1 MTSYTKY
8 LNDVVT
14 QKTVFQLRVRTVN
27 VAGIPSAWHYGDIE
41 FDGHQD
47 EPFDLE
53 FLNVTVTGTTAN
65 LEWSAITDS
74 SVTLELRHSKDLVDA
89 TWSSG
94 TKIKTLVYSAISTTV
109 PQQVGTFMM
118 KTVRSGL
125 ESNNHVAAITT
136 VQTTQKNKLVELV
149 EHANFPGIHSQTE
162 VDDSALQLAAT
173 PVLIEIMDGNTLA
186 TSSGDDI
193 LFGNNYIMPEVG
205 TYQFASM
212 LELPEINTVSF
223 TSVVTGASVSLENKF
238 DLRMLK
244 IDEWTDFD
252 DFGGDVEKAI
262 QVRSSNQVRVSSG
275 VDGFGE
281 WVPLIDEVEMSARS
295 FEFRLVLTSHSQAA
309 NMRVTELSVSAN
321 MSDRTEREFSITT
334 DATGIHSVIYAKP
347 FNKTPFVGIS
357 AHDLVGSFEVSG
369 NSVNGFT
376 VTFVD
381 VNGAALPTTFNY
393 QSVGF

>member
-1 MTSYTKY
+1 
-8 LNDVVT
+8 
-14 QKTVFQLRVRTVN
+14 
-27 VAGIPSAWHYGDIE
+27 
-41 FDGHQD
+41 
-47 EPFDLE
+47 
-53 FLNVTVTGTTAN
+53 
-65 LEWSAITDS
+65 
-74 SVTLELRHSKDLVDA
+74 
-89 TWSSG
+89 
-94 TKIKTLVYSAISTTV
+94 
-109 PQQVGTFMM
+109 MM

-125 ESNNHVAAITT
+125 ESNSHVAAITT
-136 VQTTQKNKLVELV
+136 IQTTQKNKLVELV
-149 EHANFPGIHSQTE
+149 EHVNFPGIHSQTE
-162 VDDSALQLAAT
+162 VDDSALQLAAE

-238 DLRMLK
+238 DLRMLNV
-244 IDEWTDFD
+244 DAWTDFD

-262 QVRSSNQVRVSSG
+262 QVRSSSG
-275 VDGFGE
+275 VEGFGE
-281 WVPLIDEVEMSARS
+281 WVPLIDEVEMSAKS

-309 NMRVTELSVSAN
+309 NVRITELSVSAN

-357 AHDLVGSFEVSG
+357 AHDLVGSFEVSA
-369 NSVNGFT
+369 NSETGFT

-381 VNGAALPTTFNY
+381 ANGTALPTTFNY

>member
-8 LNDVVT
+8 GAQVVT

-47 EPFDLE
+47 QPTDLE
-53 FLNVTVTGTTAN
+53 FLTVTVTGTTAN
-65 LEWSAITDS
+65 LEWNAITDS

-94 TKIKTLVYSAISTTV
+94 TKIKTLPYSAVSTTV

-125 ESNNHVAAITT
+125 ESNSHVAAITT
-136 VQTTQKNKLVELV
+136 IQTTQKNKLVELV
-149 EHANFPGIHSQTE
+149 EHVNFPGIHSQTE
-162 VDDSALQLAAT
+162 VDDSALQLAAE

-238 DLRMLK
+238 DLRMLNV
-244 IDEWTDFD
+244 DAWTDFD

-262 QVRSSNQVRVSSG
+262 QVRSSSG
-275 VDGFGE
+275 VEGFGE
-281 WVPLIDEVEMSARS
+281 WVPLIDEVEMSAKS

-309 NMRVTELSVSAN
+309 NVRITELSVSAN

-357 AHDLVGSFEVSG
+357 AHDLVGSFEVSA
-369 NSVNGFT
+369 NSETGFT

-381 VNGAALPTTFNY
+381 ANGTALPTTFNY